1 MSNSW
6 ILTLMAVVILLSP
19 ELGVFAQNEN
29 RTGRMDYQIT
39 AGDKLNISVW
49 GEDDLQRDVLVRP
62 DGGISFP
69 LAGEIQASGKTVAE
83 LNKAIKQSISR
94 YIPDAEILV
103 SVTEITGNIIYV
115 IGQVQKPGAIIMN
128 PRLDVMQALS
138 IAGGTTPFAALG
150 DIKILRRTGQ
160 AQVSL
165 PFNYS
170 EVIKGR
176 KLEQNRMLEP
186 GDVVV
191 VP

>member
-1 MSNSW
+1 MSNIFKIGLFLLAAL
-6 ILTLMAVVILLSP
+6 ILP
-19 ELGVFAQNEN
+19 ETVSFAQ
-29 RTGRMDYQIT
+29 GIDQDDAMDYQIR

-49 GEDDLQRDVLVRP
+49 GEDKLDGDVLVRP

-69 LAGEIQASGKTVAE
+69 LAGEIRASGKTVAE
-83 LNKAIKQSISR
+83 LNAAIKKNISR
-94 YIPDAEILV
+94 YIPEAEILV
-103 SVTEITGNIIYV
+103 SIIEIAGNKIYV
-115 IGQVQKPGAIIMN
+115 IGQVQRPGAIIMN

-150 DIKILRRTGQ
+150 DIKILRRSGSEQ
-160 AQVSL
+160 ESI

-176 KLEQNRMLEP
+176 NLEQNRMLEP